1 MLFYKKSSVRKACC
15 LALSFSLAFSTLLIK
30 NVKANN
36 INSTYDINRLY
47 GSNRYETSVNISKY
61 GYKTTSTYL
70 IIASGEDYADA
81 LCSVP
86 LAKKYNCPVL
96 LCPKDYVPADTFNE
110 IKRLNPKHVLLMG
123 LEGALSKK
131 VEDTIK
137 SLSDSIEVERIGGS
151 NRYETSLKA
160 AEVLNDNKKVTS
172 AALCSGNSYADALS
186 IASAAGISNMPI
198 LLTKK
203 DSVSKEVKEFI
214 DDNNLSKVYVIGG
227 SGVIS
232 DDVKDEFKAVR
243 LGGKDRYDT
252 NSIVLNEFKDLFSKD
267 TLFIAVGGPYKSD
280 FADALSGSALAA
292 VYNAPVLLVDRV
304 SYKSSSSVPSIDF
317 SSNVN
322 IVTLGGDK
330 VLPDDVVSNIV
341 NKVES
346 SSNQDEGNQ
355 DSGNII
361 DQGGTPVG
369 GGSSQPSDNS
379 SEENEL
385 LNEIN
390 KCSRSNMRSLI
401 EKNKEALSLSSS
413 YDKLTSGRKNRVGTD
428 LFDNKPSGGFKD
440 IDEVKQII
448 SELVKARVII
458 QESVNDVNN
467 AQSVDDIKDMKF
479 LKDVYEYLNGDR
491 KFNKFSDCIIDEY
504 SSTVQDMYDGLAN
517 ESEEEREKILI
528 DLLKDRPYESYGDI
542 LRKLF

>member
-30 NVKANN
+30 NVKASN

-86 LAKKYNCPVL
+86 LAKKYNCPVI

-243 LGGKDRYDT
+243 LGGQDRYDT

-267 TLFIAVGGPYKSD
+267 TLFLAVGGPYKSD

-369 GGSSQPSDNS
+369 GGSSQPSNNS

-491 KFNKFSDCIIDEY
+491 KFNKFSGYLIDDY
-504 SSTVQDMYDGLAN
+504 SSMVQDTYDDLVN
-517 ESEEEREKILI
+517 KSEEQKEKILEDI
-528 DLLKDRPYESYGDI
+528 LKDRPYESYGDI